1 MGANELSAQLWRQRE
16 LLELLLFKY
25 EEERLLLA
33 AGKTRWIPQATREI
47 EKVVERLKEASLS
60 LSVAL
65 VDVAKVWQLPDGA
78 LLRDVVNAAP
88 ELMWRDIFNEHLNAL
103 IGLIT
108 EIGEQAGNLAAQDRQ
123 VVLAGLPDRVVVH
136 PAISPMISN
145 WRSTRAR
152 ARRSSCCDTAR
163 RQRGSRCPQW
173 RSTPRPRSRHRPPA
187 GSRSAQRRRRRP
199 AACWYW
205 RSDRR
210 CCP

>member
-1 MGANELSAQLWRQRE
+1 VKEDLVGANELSAQLWRQRE

-108 EIGEQAGNLAAQDRQ
+108 EIRGIRSGN
-123 VVLAGLPDRVVVH
+123 VH
-136 PAISPMISN
+136 LV
-145 WRSTRAR
+145 
-152 ARRSSCCDTAR
+152 
-163 RQRGSRCPQW
+163 
-173 RSTPRPRSRHRPPA
+173 
-187 GSRSAQRRRRRP
+187 RSALDQARGTIGDPVAPVTYSAAGRP
-199 AACWYW
+199 DYTVPVA
-205 RSDRR
+205 RLIDESL
-210 CCP
+210 